1 LSAGAIA
8 SIVIGCVLVLLI
20 IIWGIRCRPQ
30 PRDAKDWN
38 RDPNRADPVKAGD
51 LDGTLNDKPTP
62 QPSEVKDWNRDPN
75 RADPVK
81 VETSGD
87 VEQVLDVR
95 ALVKEWSRGRGCR

>member
-38 RDPNRADPVKAGD
+38 RDPNRADPVK
-51 LDGTLNDKPTP
+51 
-62 QPSEVKDWNRDPN
+62 
-75 RADPVK
+75 